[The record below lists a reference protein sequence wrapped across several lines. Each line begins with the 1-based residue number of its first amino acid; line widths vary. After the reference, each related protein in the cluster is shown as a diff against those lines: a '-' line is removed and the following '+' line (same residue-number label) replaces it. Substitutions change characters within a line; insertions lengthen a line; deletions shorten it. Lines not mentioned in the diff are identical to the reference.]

1 MNIVK
6 KKSQLFDD
14 FVDQFKP
21 TDGDWFVLRPKSSN
35 TIELANDDII
45 TFDENEKGL
54 LVQYSGQYN
63 SDSIVFNKIYRL
75 DIDLCIGNSIILLLT
90 SEFTLEKVDKN
101 DIDNNLN
108 TFNSNNVQ
116 VRNKIHNYEDTI
128 RCISET
134 ALFFITMILIAALLY
149 FCPFKSPNL
158 SFLGIIFI
166 VILSFGC
173 LLVVHDNIETLICK
187 HIKKYKSLQ
196 NERENIHDTCYNYIN
211 DLYNKLQ
218 VIEVVK

>member
-14 FVDQFKP
+14 FVEQFEP
-21 TDGDWFVLRPKSSN
+21 ADDDWFVLRPKSSN
-35 TIELANDDII
+35 TIELINDDII

-54 LVQYSGQYN
+54 LVQYSGQCN
-63 SDSIVFNKIYRL
+63 SDSIIFEHLHYMG
-75 DIDLCIGNSIILLLT
+75 DSFHIDNRIILPLT

-101 DIDNNLN
+101 DIVNSLN
-108 TFNSNNVQ
+108 TFNSTSEQ
-116 VRNKIHNYEDTI
+116 VCDKMHKYEDTI
-128 RCISET
+128 RLISET
-134 ALFFITMILIAALLY
+134 ALFFITMILITVRLY

-158 SFLGIIFI
+158 SLLSIAFI
-166 VILSFGC
+166 VILSFVS
-173 LLVVHDNIETLICK
+173 LFVLHDNIETLICT

-196 NERENIHDTCYNYIN
+196 NERDTTYNACYNYIN